1 MTALAT
7 QDNIKLYE
15 SLVLKGDLSG
25 LQPQEKAQYYQSLCE
40 RLGLDATTQPFSFL
54 KLNGKEVLYASKG
67 ATDQLA
73 RVHGVNRTIIE
84 EKEMRGVY
92 VVTVEASLP
101 NGRRE
106 QEKGAV
112 TIENLKGDA
121 FCNALMKAITKAKRR
136 ATLAIL
142 GLGLLDETELE
153 TIPREK
159 IERPP
164 TKSQLVEAVSK
175 MEEPL
180 NRQLSDVCVELNQK
194 GDAVIWNKTAL
205 ADYAST
211 LFSYDPPVP
220 NAFDL
225 PAEEKQTLLEDL
237 QERLSERKALAG

>member
-153 TIPREK
+153 T
-159 IERPP
+159 
-164 TKSQLVEAVSK
+164 
-175 MEEPL
+175 
-180 NRQLSDVCVELNQK
+180 
-194 GDAVIWNKTAL
+194 
-205 ADYAST
+205 
-211 LFSYDPPVP
+211 
-220 NAFDL
+220 
-225 PAEEKQTLLEDL
+225 
-237 QERLSERKALAG
+237 